1 VLAIVI
7 GIIEVIVILVIL
19 QVEFRTR
26 PFVNKPLRDEK
37 KSQMLAYTYNIHT

>member
-1 VLAIVI
+1 MYAIIVVIVLVIVTIVI
-7 GIIEVIVILVIL
+7 IALKVILVIL

-37 KSQMLAYTYNIHT
+37 KVKC